1 MSLPEKRLIIVGGK
15 GGVGKSVIAAAIAL
29 LAARQ
34 GKRTLLLGVDTLD
47 RFDALLGY
55 QGEDKSLK
63 IVEENLYSTILNP
76 KSVANDFIETHVP
89 IRTLSKK
96 IANSGLFKYWFEAT
110 PMLSELLML
119 GKIWKLVTETKKR
132 SSTPTW
138 DCIVVEAPATGHSLG
153 LLGASET
160 AAQLLVGPMRSKADE
175 ITAMLRDPEL
185 CHLIITTLA
194 EEMPVAE
201 ALELQKLATS
211 KLGMTVG
218 AIVVNAIFPK
228 ILEDNDAKALA
239 EKTHETLPEGL
250 GAALKDAVLY
260 ASERRARTEHFL
272 KVIREETPHC
282 VELPFLLTDKFGRD
296 QIEELAD
303 LLAAPDA
310 GGVQ

>member
-15 GGVGKSVIAAAIAL
+15 GGVGKSVIAAAVAL

-34 GKRTLLLGVDTLD
+34 GKKTLLLGVDTLD

-55 QGEDKSLK
+55 QGEEKSLK
-63 IVEENLYSTILNP
+63 IVEDNLYSTILNP

-119 GKIWKLVTETKKR
+119 GKIWKLVTETKRR
-132 SSTPTW
+132 SAEPVW

-185 CHLIITTLA
+185 CNLIITTLA

-201 ALELQKLATS
+201 ALELQKLATQ
-211 KLGMTVG
+211 KLGMTIG
-218 AIVVNAIFPK
+218 AIVINAIYPK
-228 ILEDNDAKALA
+228 ILQDKDADALSA
-239 EKTHETLPEGL
+239 VSKEAYPEGL
-250 GAALKDAVLY
+250 SDALENAVQY
-260 ASERRARTEHFL
+260 STERRARAEHFRD
-272 KVIREETPHC
+272 VIRNETQHC
-282 VELPFLLTDKFGRD
+282 VELPFLLSEKFGRE

-303 LLAAPDA
+303 LLSKP
-310 GGVQ
+310 GSGRVV

>member
-1 MSLPEKRLIIVGGK
+1 MSLPDKRLMIVGGK
-15 GGVGKSVIAAAIAL
+15 GGVGKSVIAAALAL
-29 LAARQ
+29 IAARQ

-55 QGEDKSLK
+55 RGQEKNLN
-63 IVEENLYSTILNP
+63 IVEENLFSTILNP

-132 SSTPTW
+132 STDPVW

-175 ITAMLRDPEL
+175 ITAMLRDPSL
-185 CHLIITTLA
+185 CNLIITTLA

-201 ALELQKLATS
+201 ALELQKLATE

-218 AIVVNAIFPK
+218 AIIVNAVYPRV
-228 ILEDNDAKALA
+228 LQAEDANALTDSEMNPYPAGLA
-239 EKTHETLPEGL
+239 ESLE
-250 GAALKDAVLY
+250 AAVRY
-260 ASERRARTEHFL
+260 ASERCARAEHFL
-272 KVIREETPHC
+272 SLIRKETPHSI
-282 VELPFLLTDKFGRD
+282 ELPFLPSDSFGRD
-296 QIEELAD
+296 QIEELAG
-303 LLAAPDA
+303 LLEAS
-310 GGVQ
+310 GSGRSQ